1 MKKERV
7 NRHRNVTDIRL
18 FAIEAGKKY
27 DLERLFVDIGG
38 TLAQQES
45 L

>member
-7 NRHRNVTDIRL
+7 NRHRNVTDIRQ
-18 FAIEAGKKY
+18 FTVEAGKKY

-38 TLAQQES
+38 ILARQES